1 MGFWEQMIENP
12 YGANPGWV
20 WDGAEF
26 RPTTWQTTV
35 ATAEVMAFNLR
46 ARGVGAGTV
55 VPAVL
60 TNGPEVTSAILGIWL
75 AGATVASLPI
85 IARGMTI
92 PSYMTQLTRLCQ
104 ALGAEWLLA
113 EERFLQLMPPELR
126 LGVDVLTYETL
137 LSGHTGLAEP
147 PALEERIFIQFSSG
161 TTAEPR
167 GVELSGL
174 AIEAQL
180 EMLARHLQLDP
191 ERDLG
196 YMWLPQSHDM
206 GLFGC
211 TLLARYAGIRGVKST
226 PERFL
231 ESPRSWFDD
240 CARFGATITAGPPS
254 AIAVATRAEQVRSS
268 GESLS
273 ALRLCLVGAETISWS
288 VLTKAADTFKDR
300 GLGLDTFTPA
310 YGLAEATLAV
320 SIDRVDATPRYVDVD
335 ADRLGEASVLEGKP
349 GSATTR
355 RLVSSGT
362 PLASTTVSIDAASGE
377 VIVISPSRASGYC
390 GDAGRASQHSRTDA
404 LRTGDLG
411 FLRDGHLYLYG
422 RTDDLVIVGG
432 RNIYVHDVE
441 ATLSTD
447 PGIRRGNCALVVTG
461 YESPRVGAVIEPAS
475 GEVDHEALALRVG
488 QVTLETAGLSL
499 DEVVVL
505 PQGAFPKTPSGKV
518 QRYRCREIL
527 NEPGDGTRVLL
538 RGARPARIESAP

>member
-12 YGANPGWV
+12 YGANPGWE

-206 GLFGC
+206 NRHAAGSMTARASVPRSLRGLPPRSPWRH
-211 TLLARYAGIRGVKST
+211 ARSRCAPQASHFPRCDCAWSARKRSHGAFSPKRPTPSRIAAWDST
-226 PERFL
+226 R
-231 ESPRSWFDD
+231 SPRHTGSL
-240 CARFGATITAGPPS
+240 RP
-254 AIAVATRAEQVRSS
+254 RS
-268 GESLS
+268 
-273 ALRLCLVGAETISWS
+273 R
-288 VLTKAADTFKDR
+288 
-300 GLGLDTFTPA
+300 
-310 YGLAEATLAV
+310 
-320 SIDRVDATPRYVDVD
+320 
-335 ADRLGEASVLEGKP
+335 
-349 GSATTR
+349 
-355 RLVSSGT
+355 
-362 PLASTTVSIDAASGE
+362 
-377 VIVISPSRASGYC
+377 
-390 GDAGRASQHSRTDA
+390 
-404 LRTGDLG
+404 
-411 FLRDGHLYLYG
+411 
-422 RTDDLVIVGG
+422 
-432 RNIYVHDVE
+432 
-441 ATLSTD
+441 
-447 PGIRRGNCALVVTG
+447 
-461 YESPRVGAVIEPAS
+461 
-475 GEVDHEALALRVG
+475 
-488 QVTLETAGLSL
+488 
-499 DEVVVL
+499 
-505 PQGAFPKTPSGKV
+505 
-518 QRYRCREIL
+518 
-527 NEPGDGTRVLL
+527 
-538 RGARPARIESAP
+538 